1 MPDIDK
7 MSDSE
12 IVDYLKQRNRK
23 KATNVVAEFI
33 EDKLTQSGIEIKC
46 PKCGSENITQYTRVI
61 GYLRPIKA
69 FGNDR
74 QEEANKRTYSNN
86 I

>member
-1 MPDIDK
+1 MIFK
-7 MSDSE
+7 VNMSKCEDCGH
-12 IVDYLKQRNRK
+12 IIK
-23 KATNVVAEFI
+23 KPI
-33 EDKLTQSGIEIKC
+33 SKC
-46 PKCGSENITQYTRVI
+46 PKCNSNNITQYTRVI

-74 QEEANKRTYSNN
+74 QEEASMRTYSHN

>member
-12 IVDYLKQRNRK
+12 IVDYLKQRNKK

-46 PKCGSENITQYTRVI
+46 PKCGSAKI
-61 GYLRPIKA
+61 G
-69 FGNDR
+69 
-74 QEEANKRTYSNN
+74 S
-86 I
+86 